1 MFQKTL
7 VGLSKLEKE
16 EREEVMAVRDRGMR
30 EKADVGWD
38 HHREWWQ

>member
-16 EREEVMAVRDRGMR
+16 EREEVMAVRDRRRR

-38 HHREWWQ
+38 YYRE